1 MALVVKNPSANAEDR
16 RDTGSICGL
25 RRSPGGRKLQPTPG
39 FLPGK
44 SHGRG
49 AWRETVYGDS
59 LWGHKGSDTA
69 EATQHACGNH
79 YHVTHA
85 CWFLRG
91 VPSGK

>member
-1 MALVVKNPSANAEDR
+1 M
-16 RDTGSICGL
+16 GL
-25 RRSPGGRKLQPTPG
+25 IPGLGRSPGGGKLQRTPV

-44 SHGRG
+44 SHRRG

-59 LWGHKGSDTA
+59 LWGHKGSDTT

-79 YHVTHA
+79 YHVTQT
-85 CWFLRG
+85 CRFLRG